1 MMPLAIFYSIKD
13 RILQISI
20 ARVKIV
26 KYNHYLCH
34 MTAPLIGV
42 ERHRISTDGRGVT
55 TLVAFHGCPLHCKYC
70 LNPQCHDA
78 TGHCRVITPQRLLEE
93 VSVDNLYFIATD
105 GGVTFGG
112 GEPLLKSDFIHEF
125 CSIAPQEWNISV
137 ETSLNVNRQHLEE
150 IMPHTDHYF
159 IDIKDMNPHIYK
171 NYTASNNEKVND
183 NLRLLAA
190 NVPPEHITIRL
201 PIIPGFNNEK
211 NRKTSM
217 EILRKMGFVNFDL
230 FKYIIR
236 KNENTQD
243 NE

>member
-1 MMPLAIFYSIKD
+1 MA
-13 RILQISI
+13 
-20 ARVKIV
+20 
-26 KYNHYLCH
+26 
-34 MTAPLIGV
+34 APLIGV

-93 VSVDNLYFIATD
+93 VSVDNLYFIATG

-112 GEPLLKSDFIHEF
+112 GEPLLRSDFIHEF

-159 IDIKDMNPHIYK
+159 VDIKDMNPHIYK

-190 NVPPEHITIRL
+190 NLPPEHITIRL

-211 NRKTSM
+211 NRKASM

-236 KNENTQD
+236 KNENAQD

>member
-1 MMPLAIFYSIKD
+1 MPLAIFYSIKD

-112 GEPLLKSDFIHEF
+112 GEPLLHNSFIQEF
-125 CSIAPQEWNISV
+125 CRIAKPEWKISI
-137 ETSLNVNRQHLEE
+137 ETSLNADTSRLISLAPFIN
-150 IMPHTDHYF
+150 HYF
-159 IDIKDMNPHIYK
+159 IDIKDLNNNIYQA
-171 NYTASNNEKVND
+171 YTSHD
-183 NLRLLAA
+183 NRQLLTNLYLLAD
-190 NVPPEHITIRL
+190 NIPPERVTIRL
-201 PIIPGFNNEK
+201 PLIPGYNTGND
-211 NRKTSM
+211 RKASM
-217 EILRKMGFVNFDL
+217 EKLKEMGFRNFDM
-230 FKYIIR
+230 FRYII
-236 KNENTQD
+236 KKV
-243 NE
+243 